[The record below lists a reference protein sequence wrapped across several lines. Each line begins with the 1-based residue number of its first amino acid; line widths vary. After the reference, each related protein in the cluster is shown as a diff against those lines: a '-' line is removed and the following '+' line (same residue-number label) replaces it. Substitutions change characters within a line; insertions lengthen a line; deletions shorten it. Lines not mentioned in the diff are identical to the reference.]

1 MSASSL
7 RGRGASHNPHHRFE
21 RIRIDAVDDGWWQEE
36 SEPTRA
42 TEVRCEQSR
51 SAISRNDSPDIPFA
65 RSLNPYR
72 GCEHGC
78 IYCFA
83 RPSHAYWDFSPGLD
97 FETRLIARTNLAE
110 QLARE
115 LQQPGYQ
122 CQPIAIG
129 ANTDPYQPIEREHR
143 LTRGV
148 LEVLLAHRHPAT
160 LTTRSTL
167 VLRDL
172 DLLGR
177 LAEQRLVRVFISF
190 TTLDRELKRLM
201 EPRAAS
207 PQGRLRIIETLS
219 AHGIPVGI
227 ITAPMIPMINDMELE
242 RLLEAGR
249 NAGATSAGY
258 TFLRL
263 PHEVRPLFESWLAE
277 HFPERAGHV
286 MSLIRQ
292 SRGGRDYDSRFGHR
306 LRGNG
311 PFADLLA
318 QRFRLA
324 IRRLGLNRRRQEHAL
339 DCSRFAPPGQQMALW
354 PEADE

>member
-1 MSASSL
+1 MCASPI

-21 RIRIDAVDDGWWQEE
+21 QIQVEAVDDGWWQDDT
-36 SEPTRA
+36 EPTHA
-42 TEVRCEQSR
+42 TEVRLEQSR
-51 SAISRNDSPDIPFA
+51 SAISRNNSPDMPFE

-83 RPSHAYWDFSPGLD
+83 RPSHAWWDLSPGLD
-97 FETRLIARTNLAE
+97 FETRLIARTNLVE
-110 QLARE
+110 QLTRE
-115 LQQPGYQ
+115 LQHPGYQ
-122 CQPIAIG
+122 CQPICIG

-143 LTRGV
+143 LTRGA
-148 LEVLLAHRHPAT
+148 LEVLLTHRHPAT
-160 LTTRSTL
+160 VTTRSTL
-167 VLRDL
+167 ILRDL
-172 DLLGR
+172 DLLTR

-190 TTLDRELKRLM
+190 TTLDRELKRIM

-207 PQGRLRIIETLS
+207 PQGRLRIIKTLNE
-219 AHGIPVGI
+219 HGVPVGI

-242 RLLEAGR
+242 RLLEAGC

-263 PHEVRPLFESWLAE
+263 PHEVRPLFEHWLSE
-277 HFPERAGHV
+277 HFPERAEHV

-306 LRGNG
+306 LRGEG
-311 PFADLLA
+311 PFAELLA

-339 DCSRFAPPGQQMALW
+339 DCSQFSPPGQQIDLF
-354 PEADE
+354 